1 MGYWPV
7 CAGRRDEGDA
17 RRNRQPDQQRIQMS
31 EVTNTDSA
39 LRCPTCGSPNPAS
52 ARYCMQCAAPLA
64 GGPAP
69 IHPRRVVVTGLGAI
83 TSLASNASE
92 TWDRIVAG
100 ESGLRRVESLDPAQ
114 NPCLVR
120 GDIDSTCVPNRFLD
134 AKTARNTS
142 WFSRLTV
149 EAAGEALI
157 DASLLGP
164 DFEPTVDLQAGG
176 ATIGTCVG
184 GTHDDLLPA
193 FTSYESRGPSRIPP
207 HLHVMFPHNL
217 AAYTVQ
223 HRFGLGGPSTT
234 VVTACAT
241 GSQAIGDAF
250 HAIKFGKAP
259 LMVAGAVE
267 SDHHPMFIAGFAVMK
282 ALATD
287 SNDRPREASRPFDA
301 SRAGFVLGEGV
312 GVVVLEELEHARAR
326 GARIYA
332 EVLGFATTNDAYH
345 PIAPHPEGVGAARAI
360 RAALADAG
368 VAPEQ
373 VGHVQAHAASTPA
386 GDPAEAMAIKSVFG
400 ERAAS
405 IPVTSLKGAIGHC
418 MGAAGAIETV
428 MAVRSIAEQCI
439 PPTLNYRTP
448 DPAIGLDIVHDEPLA
463 VSFDVMTKHSFGL
476 GGQNACLV
484 IGRAPA

>member
-1 MGYWPV
+1 MNQPSSSSRRANWP
-7 CAGRRDEGDA
+7 
-17 RRNRQPDQQRIQMS
+17 PPIQ
-31 EVTNTDSA
+31 
-39 LRCPTCGSPNPAS
+39 
-52 ARYCMQCAAPLA
+52 
-64 GGPAP
+64 
-69 IHPRRVVVTGLGAI
+69 PRRVVVTGLGAI
-83 TSLASNASE
+83 TSLAPNAPES
-92 TWDRIVAG
+92 WRRIVNG
-100 ESGLRRVESLDPAQ
+100 ESGLKRIESLDPAQ

-120 GDIDSTCVPNRFLD
+120 GDVDDSQVLNRFLD
-134 AKTARNTS
+134 GKKARNTS
-142 WFSRLTV
+142 RFSRLTV

-157 DASLLGP
+157 DAGLVGDDL
-164 DFEPTVDLQAGG
+164 EPVMDLSAGG

-184 GTHDDLLPA
+184 GTHDDLLA
-193 FTSYESRGPSRIPP
+193 AHTTFENRGPGRVPP

-223 HRFGLGGPSTT
+223 HRFGMVGPSTT

-241 GSQAIGDAF
+241 GSQAIGEAF
-250 HAIKFGKAP
+250 HTIKYGKAP

-267 SDHHPMFIAGFAVMK
+267 SDNHPLFIAGFAVMK
-282 ALATD
+282 ALASD
-287 SNDRPREASRPFDA
+287 SNDEPTKASRPFDA

-312 GVVVLEELEHARAR
+312 GILILEDLEHAQAR

-332 EVLGFATTNDAYH
+332 EILGYASSNDAYH
-345 PIAPHPEGVGAARAI
+345 AIAPHPEGEGSARAI

-368 VAPEQ
+368 VDPDE

-386 GDPAEAMAIKSVFG
+386 GDIAEAKAIKHIFG

-418 MGAAGAIETV
+418 MGAAGSVESV
-428 MAVRSIAEQCI
+428 MAIKTMTEQCI
-439 PPTLNYRTP
+439 PPTLNYTTP
-448 DPAIGLDIVHDEPLA
+448 DPEIGLDIVHGSARPA
-463 VSFDVMTKHSFGL
+463 SFEIMTKHSFGL

>member
-1 MGYWPV
+1 
-7 CAGRRDEGDA
+7 
-17 RRNRQPDQQRIQMS
+17 MS
-31 EVTNTDSA
+31 ESNGNTPE
-39 LRCPTCGSPNPAS
+39 LRCPACGNANPAS

-69 IHPRRVVVTGLGAI
+69 VQPRRVVVTGLGTI
-83 TSLASNASE
+83 TSLGSNAPE
-92 TWDRIVAG
+92 TWQRFLAG

-120 GDIDSTCVPNRFLD
+120 GDVDDACIPNRFLD
-134 AKTARNTS
+134 AKKARNTS
-142 WFSRLTV
+142 RFSRMTV

-157 DASLLGP
+157 DAGLLGP
-164 DFEPTVDLQAGG
+164 DFEPVVDLDAGG

-193 FTSYESRGPSRIPP
+193 HTILEDRGPGRVPP

-217 AAYTVQ
+217 AAYSVQ
-223 HRFGLGGPSTT
+223 QRWGLRGPSTT
-234 VVTACAT
+234 IVTACAT
-241 GSQAIGDAF
+241 GSQAIGEAF
-250 HAIKFGKAP
+250 HAIKYGKAP
-259 LMVAGAVE
+259 LMIAGAVE
-267 SDHHPMFIAGFAVMK
+267 SDNHPLFIAGFAVMK

-287 SNDRPREASRPFDA
+287 SNDRPHEASRPFDA
-301 SRAGFVLGEGV
+301 SRAGFILGEGV
-312 GVVVLEELEHARAR
+312 GIVVLEDLEHARAR
-326 GARIYA
+326 GARMYA
-332 EVLGFATTNDAYH
+332 EVLGFASSNDAYH
-345 PIAPHPEGVGAARAI
+345 PIAPQPDGIGAARAI

-368 VAPEQ
+368 VEPDE
-373 VGHVQAHAASTPA
+373 VGHVQAHAASTPT
-386 GDPAEAMAIKSVFG
+386 GDPAEAMAIKRVFG

-418 MGAAGAIETV
+418 MGAAGSIETV
-428 MAVRSIAEQCI
+428 MAIRSIAEQCI

-448 DPAIGLDIVHDEPLA
+448 DPAIGLDIVHGEPRA
-463 VSFDVMTKHSFGL
+463 VSFDVMTKNSFGL

>member
-1 MGYWPV
+1 
-7 CAGRRDEGDA
+7 
-17 RRNRQPDQQRIQMS
+17 MS
-31 EVTNTDSA
+31 AIENTSD
-39 LRCPTCGSPNPAS
+39 LRCPACGSPNPVS
-52 ARYCMQCAAPLA
+52 ARFCMQCAAPLA
-64 GGPAP
+64 GGPVP
-69 IHPRRVVVTGLGAI
+69 FQPRRVVVTGLGAI
-83 TSLASNASE
+83 TSLASNAPA
-92 TWDRIVAG
+92 TWQRILAG
-100 ESGLRRVESLDPAQ
+100 ESGLRRVEALDPAQ

-120 GDIDSTCVPNRFLD
+120 GDVDDACVPNRFLD
-134 AKTARNTS
+134 AKRARNTS
-142 WFSRLTV
+142 RFARFTV
-149 EAAGEALI
+149 EATGEALI
-157 DASLLGP
+157 DAGLLGQ
-164 DFEPTVDLQAGG
+164 DFEPVIDLADAG
-176 ATIGTCVG
+176 ATMGTCVG

-193 FTSYESRGPSRIPP
+193 YTTFENRGPGRVPP

-217 AAYTVQ
+217 AAYSLQ
-223 HRFGLGGPSTT
+223 QRWGLHGPSST

-250 HAIKFGKAP
+250 HAIKYGKAP

-267 SDHHPMFIAGFAVMK
+267 SDNHPLFVAGFAVMK
-282 ALATD
+282 ALAID
-287 SNDRPREASRPFDA
+287 SNDRPAEASRPFDA

-312 GVVVLEELEHARAR
+312 GIVILEELEHARAR

-332 EVLGFATTNDAYH
+332 EVLGFASSNDAYH

-368 VAPEQ
+368 VEPDR

-386 GDPAEAMAIKSVFG
+386 GDPAEALAIKRVFG

-405 IPVTSLKGAIGHC
+405 IPVTSLKGALGHC
-418 MGAAGAIETV
+418 MGAAGSIETV

-448 DPAIGLDIVHDEPLA
+448 DPAIGLDIVHGEPRA
-463 VSFDVMTKHSFGL
+463 VSFDVMTKNSFGL

-484 IGRAPA
+484 LGRVPA